1 MTSLPRAR
9 RIGAYGVAHDADG
22 RVLLVRFSPHA
33 DLPGVWGLPGGGV
46 GHGEH
51 PAAALAREFAEE
63 TGLTVRLTGLRGV
76 VGDVMAGW
84 GGSVALHSDR
94 VLYDVEVTGGTLRPE
109 HDGTT
114 DQVAW
119 VDAEDLATLPVMPF
133 VADALGVPS
142 AAVPVGEVT
151 PAGAQPFEP
160 GAQHQ
165 RFAAYG
171 LVTDPAGRLLL
182 TRIAPGYPG
191 AGRWHLPGGGT
202 DYGETAA
209 EGLLRELAEETAQRG
224 RVLELLDVTHFHNP
238 TALGPERRRIDWHTV
253 RVLYRVE
260 VDAPTEPVVTEGA
273 GGSTAEAAWFTREK
287 LAGLELNAFAAD
299 VVRRHCR

>member
-9 RIGAYGVAHDADG
+9 RIGVYGVAADARG
-22 RVLLVRFSPHA
+22 RVLLVRFSDRS
-33 DLPGVWGLPGGGV
+33 DLPGVWALPGGGV

-51 PAAALAREFAEE
+51 PARAVVREFAEE
-63 TGLTVRLTGLRGV
+63 TGLAIRITGLRAV
-76 VGDVMAGW
+76 VGDVMAGR

-109 HDGTT
+109 RGGTS
-114 DQVAW
+114 DEVAW
-119 VDAEDLATLPVMPF
+119 VDAEDLATLPLMPF

-142 AAVPVGEVT
+142 AAVPVSEVAAAGER
-151 PAGAQPFEP
+151 PFEP
-160 GAQHQ
+160 GDQHQ

-171 LVTDPAGRLLL
+171 VVTDPAGRILL

-202 DYGETAA
+202 DHGESAA

-253 RVLYRVE
+253 RVLYRVA
-260 VDAPTEPVVTEGA
+260 VDAPSEPVVTEGT
-273 GGSTAEAAWFTREK
+273 GGSTAEAAWFTRQDVAD
-287 LAGLELNAFAAD
+287 LDLNAFAAD
-299 VVRRHCR
+299 VVRRHCG